1 MTDAYDERNLD
12 NQGQSDTDVGQD
24 GGAQHEESSEKN
36 WQEQAKYFQSEK
48 DKLQSE
54 NQSLKKYEKLAEFIQ
69 GRPDIANTISS
80 MAQNQNVNA
89 AQRSQRVE
97 LDEDEFDAWEA
108 YNDPKSKSYKF
119 RQQELQD
126 NINSAVNQRMAGV
139 QKQQGMQALEGQLA
153 KKGLNDEQIESFVDF
168 ASKNPAEYG
177 VDGAIKMW
185 DAVMN
190 KNNPNAQ
197 EQPKPLEGVRQ
208 TQNSPTPGGIL
219 QGQQPVAK
227 DESKSRWE
235 GVMKA
240 NRVGNKIP

>member
-1 MTDAYDERNLD
+1 MTDAYDEGNLE
-12 NQGQSDTDVGQD
+12 NQGQADDYVGQD
-24 GGAQHEESSEKN
+24 EGAQHEESSEKN
-36 WQEQAKYFQSEK
+36 WEEQAKYFQSEK

-54 NQSLKKYEKLAEFIQ
+54 NSSLKRYEKLAEFIQ
-69 GRPDIANTISS
+69 SRPDIANTITA
-80 MAQNQNVNA
+80 MAQNNDSNA
-89 AQRSQRVE
+89 MQRSQRVE

-108 YNDPKSKSYKF
+108 YNDPKSKSYQF

-126 NINSAVNQRMAGV
+126 SINSAVNHKMAGV
-139 QKQQGMQALEGQLA
+139 QRQQGMQALEGQLA
-153 KKGLNDEQIESFVDF
+153 KRGLSDEQIHSFMDF

-190 KNNPNAQ
+190 GENPNAQ
-197 EQPKPLEGVRQ
+197 QQQKPLEGVRQ

-227 DESKSRWE
+227 DESKSRWD